1 MNVPSSFTLNTIP
14 ISQTTNIMK
23 YRVLKMGALSLS
35 LLAGWSAVAIGSN
48 DPTDTKKERKS
59 LEQFVDVI
67 SSDLLY
73 QHLSILASDEMEGRN
88 TGSVGIDMAADYL
101 AQQYAKLGL
110 VAPGENGTYFQTVP
124 FMGTKV
130 NYLQFSL
137 SKHTNNGVAPYTP
150 PAPLD
155 DVNRLFTRMQ
165 GGRGGMVGDILF
177 AGFGATDTTHGVD
190 PIGDM
195 NIKGAWVIIFQDLP
209 RVVDGDTLL
218 GPRVSN
224 QSRLLDLIVR
234 REAAGVILIDSEPT
248 LPFEIYV
255 EAFRKQLE
263 TPGNIRFADRPA
275 PNTLA
280 GAYLRVHPELA
291 AHLLGVDGM
300 NGLNTLKAKVQ
311 ADMRG
316 FKANFLSYSL
326 TMTIDEQQVE
336 VPSRNVM
343 AFLEG
348 SDPMLK
354 DEIVV
359 LSSHYDHVGISLPD
373 EKGDYIN
380 NGADDDGSGTV
391 GVLAIATAFSQAA
404 ENGFRPRRS
413 ILFLN
418 VTAEEKGLLGSRYY
432 SDNPVFPIENHIANI
447 NLDMIGR
454 DATEHEENGITD
466 GVYIIGAS
474 LISSTLDSLLM
485 VSNAKTH
492 NLHLDMS
499 LNNVR
504 DPQQIYR
511 RSDHWNFGRLGIPFV
526 FYFTGIHEDYHRPSD
541 EVDKINFDKFTKI
554 TQLIYQNTLEIANS
568 DKRPIVD
575 NQEFIE
581 ATRQTPRN

>member
-1 MNVPSSFTLNTIP
+1 
-14 ISQTTNIMK
+14 MK
-23 YRVLKMGALSLS
+23 YRALKMGVLSLS
-35 LLAGWSAVAIGSN
+35 LLAGWSAVAIGN
-48 DPTDTKKERKS
+48 DPTVTKKERKS
-59 LEQFVDVI
+59 IEEFVDII

-88 TGSVGIDMAADYL
+88 TGSVGIEKAAEYL
-101 AQQYAKLGL
+101 SQQYAKLGL
-110 VAPGENGTYFQTVP
+110 VAPGENGSYFQTVP

-130 NYLQFSL
+130 QYLKFSL
-137 SKHTNNGVAPYTP
+137 SKQTDTGVVPYTA
-150 PAPLD
+150 PAPLND
-155 DVNRLFTRMQ
+155 ANMLFTRMQ
-165 GGRGGMVGDILF
+165 GGKGGMVGDILF
-177 AGFGATDTTHGVD
+177 AGFGAVDTTYGVD
-190 PIGDM
+190 PFGDM
-195 NIKGAWVIIFQDLP
+195 NIKGNWVLLFQDLP

-218 GPRVSN
+218 GSRVSN
-224 QSRLLDLIVR
+224 QSRLLDLIIR

-255 EAFRKQLE
+255 EAFRKQIE

-280 GAYLRVHPELA
+280 GGYLRIHPELA
-291 AHLLGVDGM
+291 AHLLGVNDM
-300 NGLNTLKAKVQ
+300 AGLNALKAEVQ

-316 FKANFLSYSL
+316 FRARHLQYGL

-336 VPSRNVM
+336 VPSRNVL

-348 SDPMLK
+348 SDPVLK

-373 EKGDYIN
+373 ANGDYIN
-380 NGADDDGSGTV
+380 NGADDDGSGTI
-391 GVLAIATAFSQAA
+391 GVLAIATALAKAA

-413 ILFLN
+413 ILFIN

-432 SDNPVFPIENHIANI
+432 SDNPVFPIEKHIANI
-447 NLDMIGR
+447 NMDMIGR
-454 DATEHEENGITD
+454 DATEHEEKGITD

-541 EVDKINFDKFTKI
+541 SVDKINFEKYTKI
-554 TQLIYQNTLEIANS
+554 TQLIYQNTIEIANS

>member
-1 MNVPSSFTLNTIP
+1 M
-14 ISQTTNIMK
+14 Q
-23 YRVLKMGALSLS
+23 YRVIKMGILSLS
-35 LLAGWSAVAIGSN
+35 LLAGFSLIAMGFS
-48 DPTDTKKERKS
+48 DPTVLKKERKS
-59 LEQFVDVI
+59 IDEFVDVI
-67 SSDLLY
+67 SRDLLY
-73 QHLSILASDEMEGRN
+73 QHLSILASNDMEGRN
-88 TGSVGIDMAADYL
+88 TGSIGIEKAADYL

-110 VAPGENGTYFQTVP
+110 VAPGENGSYFQTVP
-124 FMGTKV
+124 FMGTKTQH
-130 NYLQFSL
+130 LEFSL
-137 SKHTNNGVAPYTP
+137 SKKRDSGVIAYTA
-150 PAPLD
+150 PAPLSD
-155 DVNRLFTRMQ
+155 TNLLFTRMQ
-165 GGRGGMVGDILF
+165 GGKGIMEGNIVF
-177 AGFGATDTTHGVD
+177 AGFGAVDTTYGVD
-190 PIGDM
+190 PFGNM
-195 NIKGAWVIIFQDLP
+195 NIKGTWVLIFQDLP
-209 RVVDGDTLL
+209 RVFEGDTLL
-218 GPRVSN
+218 GQRINN
-224 QSRLLDLIVR
+224 QGRLLDLIIR

-255 EAFRKQLE
+255 EAFRKQIE

-280 GAYLRVHPELA
+280 GGYLRVHPELA

-300 NGLNTLKAKVQ
+300 AGLNALKAKVQ
-311 ADMRG
+311 SNMRG
-316 FKANFLSYSL
+316 FNAQLLEYGLS
-326 TMTIDEQQVE
+326 MTIDEQQVE
-336 VPSRNVM
+336 VPSRNVL

-348 SDPMLK
+348 SDPVLK

-373 EKGDYIN
+373 ANGDYIN
-380 NGADDDGSGTV
+380 NGADDDGSGTA
-391 GVLAIATAFSQAA
+391 GVLAVATAFAQAA
-404 ENGFRPRRS
+404 ENGYRPRRS

-447 NLDMIGR
+447 NMDMIGR
-454 DATEHEENGITD
+454 DATEHIEKGISD

-474 LISSTLDSLLM
+474 LISSTLDSLLT
-485 VSNAKTH
+485 VSNSKTH
-492 NLHLDMS
+492 NLNFDMS

-541 EVDKINFDKFTKI
+541 EVDKINFDKYTKI

-568 DKRPIVD
+568 DKRPVVD

>member
-1 MNVPSSFTLNTIP
+1 M
-14 ISQTTNIMK
+14 Q
-23 YRVLKMGALSLS
+23 YRVIKMGILSLS
-35 LLAGWSAVAIGSN
+35 LLAGFSLIAMGFS
-48 DPTDTKKERKS
+48 DPTVLKKERKS
-59 LEQFVDVI
+59 IDEFVDVI
-67 SSDLLY
+67 SRDLLY
-73 QHLSILASDEMEGRN
+73 QHLSILASNDMEGRN
-88 TGSVGIDMAADYL
+88 TGSIGIEKAADYL

-110 VAPGENGTYFQTVP
+110 VAPGENGSYFQTVP
-124 FMGTKV
+124 FMGTKTQH
-130 NYLQFSL
+130 LEFSL
-137 SKHTNNGVAPYTP
+137 SKKRDSGVIAYTA
-150 PAPLD
+150 PAPLSD
-155 DVNRLFTRMQ
+155 TNLLFTRMQ
-165 GGRGGMVGDILF
+165 GGKGIMEGNIVF
-177 AGFGATDTTHGVD
+177 AGFGAVDTTYGVD
-190 PIGDM
+190 PFGNM
-195 NIKGAWVIIFQDLP
+195 NIKGTWVLIFQDLP
-209 RVVDGDTLL
+209 RVFEGDTLL
-218 GPRVSN
+218 GQRINN
-224 QSRLLDLIVR
+224 QGRLLDLIIR

-255 EAFRKQLE
+255 EAFRKQIE

-280 GAYLRVHPELA
+280 GGYLRVHPELA

-300 NGLNTLKAKVQ
+300 AGLNALKAKVQ
-311 ADMRG
+311 SNMRG
-316 FKANFLSYSL
+316 FNAQLLEDGLS
-326 TMTIDEQQVE
+326 MTIDEQQVE
-336 VPSRNVM
+336 VPSRNVL

-348 SDPMLK
+348 SDPVLK

-373 EKGDYIN
+373 ANGDYIN
-380 NGADDDGSGTV
+380 NGADDDGSGTA
-391 GVLAIATAFSQAA
+391 GVLAVATAFAQAA
-404 ENGFRPRRS
+404 ENGYRPRRS

-447 NLDMIGR
+447 NMDMIGR
-454 DATEHEENGITD
+454 DATEHIEKGISD

-474 LISSTLDSLLM
+474 LISSTLDSLLT
-485 VSNAKTH
+485 VSNSKTH
-492 NLHLDMS
+492 NLNFDMS

-541 EVDKINFDKFTKI
+541 EVDKINFDKYTKI

-568 DKRPIVD
+568 DKRPVVD

>member
-1 MNVPSSFTLNTIP
+1 MNTLNNFMLNTTPTSP
-14 ISQTTNIMK
+14 ISNIMK
-23 YRVLKMGALSLS
+23 YRVLKMGMLSIS
-35 LLAGWSAVAIGSN
+35 LLAGWTVIAAGSS
-48 DPTDTKKERKS
+48 DPTVVNKNRTS
-59 LEQFVDVI
+59 LEQYVDI
-67 SSDLLY
+67 ITSDLLY

-88 TGSVGIDMAADYL
+88 TGSVGIDKAAEYL

-110 VAPGENGTYFQTVP
+110 VAPGEKGSYFQTVP

-130 NYLQFSL
+130 HHLEFSL
-137 SKHTNNGVAPYTP
+137 HKRTDSGLIPYAAPS
-150 PAPLD
+150 PLND
-155 DVNRLFTRMQ
+155 ANVLFTRMQ
-165 GGRGGMVGDILF
+165 GGKGITTGDIVF
-177 AGFGATDTTHGVD
+177 AGFGAVDTTYGVD
-190 PIGDM
+190 PFGDID
-195 NIKGAWVIIFQDLP
+195 IKGAWVLLFQDLP
-209 RVVDGDTLL
+209 HVSNGDTLL
-218 GPRVSN
+218 GQRINN
-224 QSRLLDLIVR
+224 QSRLLDLIIR

-248 LPFEIYV
+248 LPFEVYV

-275 PNTLA
+275 PNTLS
-280 GAYLRVHPELA
+280 GGYLRIHPNLA
-291 AHLLGVDGM
+291 AHLLGVEGM
-300 NGLNTLKAKVQ
+300 AGLNTMKADIL
-311 ADMRG
+311 ARMRQ
-316 FKANFLSYSL
+316 FKAQTLPFSL
-326 TMTIDEQQVE
+326 TMSIDEQQVD

-343 AFLEG
+343 AYLEG
-348 SDPMLK
+348 SDPVLK

-373 EKGDYIN
+373 ANGDYIN
-380 NGADDDGSGTV
+380 NGADDDGSGTA
-391 GVLAIATAFSQAA
+391 GVLAVATAFARAA
-404 ENGFRPRRS
+404 ENGYRPRRS

-432 SDNPVFPIENHIANI
+432 SDNPVFPIEKHIANI
-447 NLDMIGR
+447 NMDMIGR
-454 DATEHEENGITD
+454 DATEHEEKGIKD

-474 LISSTLDSLLM
+474 LISSTLDSLLT

-492 NLHLDMS
+492 NLYFDMS

-541 EVDKINFDKFTKI
+541 EVDKINFEKFTKI

-568 DKRPIVD
+568 EKRPLVD

-581 ATRQTPRN
+581 ATRQSPRN

>member
-1 MNVPSSFTLNTIP
+1 
-14 ISQTTNIMK
+14 MK
-23 YRVLKMGALSLS
+23 FRALKMGVLSLS
-35 LLAGWSAVAIGSN
+35 ILAGWSTLAMGSG
-48 DPTDTKKERKS
+48 DPTIKKERKS
-59 LEQFVDVI
+59 IDEFVDII

-88 TGSVGIDMAADYL
+88 TGSVGIDKAAEYL
-101 AQQYAKLGL
+101 AAEYARLGL
-110 VAPGENGTYFQTVP
+110 TAPGENGTYFQTVP

-130 NYLQFSL
+130 QYLNFGLQKRTDS
-137 SKHTNNGVAPYTP
+137 GPVAYNA
-150 PAPLD
+150 PAPLND
-155 DVNRLFTRMQ
+155 TNLMFTRMQ
-165 GGRGGMVGDILF
+165 GGKGGMVGDIIF
-177 AGFGATDTTHGVD
+177 GGFGATDTTYGVD
-190 PIGDM
+190 PFGEM
-195 NIKGAWVIIFQDLP
+195 NIAGHWVLIFQDLP

-218 GPRVSN
+218 GNRVNN

-234 REAAGVILIDSEPT
+234 REAAGVILVDSEPT

-255 EAFRKQLE
+255 KAFRKQIE

-291 AHLLGVDGM
+291 ANLLGVDGM
-300 NGLNTLKAKVQ
+300 AGLNALKAEV
-311 ADMRG
+311 ASDMRG
-316 FKANFLSYSL
+316 FRARFLDFSL
-326 TMTIDEQQVE
+326 TMSIEEQQVE
-336 VPSRNVM
+336 VPSRNVL

-348 SDPMLK
+348 SDPQLK

-373 EKGDYIN
+373 ANGDYIN

-391 GVLAIATAFSQAA
+391 GVLAVATAFSEAA
-404 ENGFRPRRS
+404 KQGMRPKRS

-447 NLDMIGR
+447 NMDMIGR
-454 DATEHEENGITD
+454 DATEHVENGIEN

-474 LISSTLDSLLM
+474 LISSTLDSLM
-485 VSNAKTH
+485 TVSNAKTH

-541 EVDKINFDKFTKI
+541 EVDKVNFEKYTKI

-568 DKRPIVD
+568 PERPIVD

>member
-1 MNVPSSFTLNTIP
+1 
-14 ISQTTNIMK
+14 MK
-23 YRVLKMGALSLS
+23 FRALKMGVLSLS
-35 LLAGWSAVAIGSN
+35 ILAGWSTLAMGSG
-48 DPTDTKKERKS
+48 DPTTKKERKS
-59 LEQFVDVI
+59 IDEFVDII
-67 SSDLLY
+67 SGDLLY

-88 TGSVGIDMAADYL
+88 TGSVGIDKAAEYL
-101 AQQYAKLGL
+101 AAEYAKLGL
-110 VAPGENGTYFQTVP
+110 KAPGENGTYFQTVP

-130 NYLQFSL
+130 QYLNFGL
-137 SKHTNNGVAPYTP
+137 SKRTNNGIAPYNA
-150 PAPLD
+150 PAPLND
-155 DVNRLFTRMQ
+155 TNLMFTRMQ
-165 GGRGGMVGDILF
+165 GGKGGMVGDIIF
-177 AGFGATDTTHGVD
+177 GGFGATDTTYGVD
-190 PIGDM
+190 PFGDM
-195 NIKGAWVIIFQDLP
+195 NIAGHWVLIFQDLP
-209 RVVDGDTLL
+209 KVVDGDTLL
-218 GPRVSN
+218 GTRVSN

-234 REAAGVILIDSEPT
+234 REAAGVILVDSEPT
-248 LPFEIYV
+248 LPFETYV
-255 EAFRKQLE
+255 EAFRKQIE

-300 NGLNTLKAKVQ
+300 AGLNALKAEVT
-311 ADMRG
+311 ADMRA
-316 FKANFLSYSL
+316 FKANFLDFSL
-326 TMTIDEQQVE
+326 TMSIEENQVE
-336 VPSRNVM
+336 VPSRNVL

-348 SDPMLK
+348 SDPVLK

-373 EKGDYIN
+373 ANGDYIN

-391 GVLAIATAFSQAA
+391 GVLAVATAFAEAA
-404 ENGFRPRRS
+404 KQGMRPKRS

-432 SDNPVFPIENHIANI
+432 SDNPVFPIERHIANI
-447 NLDMIGR
+447 NMDMIGR
-454 DATEHEENGITD
+454 DATEHVENGIEN

-474 LISSTLDSLLM
+474 LISSTLDSLM
-485 VSNAKTH
+485 TVSNAKTH

-541 EVDKINFDKFTKI
+541 EVDKVNFEKYTKI

-568 DKRPIVD
+568 PERPIVD

>member
-1 MNVPSSFTLNTIP
+1 
-14 ISQTTNIMK
+14 MK
-23 YRVLKMGALSLS
+23 YRLLKIGALFLS
-35 LLAGWSAVAIGSN
+35 LWAGWSAVAMGST

-130 NYLQFSL
+130 QHLEFSL
-137 SKHTNNGVAPYTP
+137 NKRTDSGVFAYSA
-150 PAPLD
+150 PAPL
-155 DVNRLFTRMQ
+155 NNSNLLFTRMQ
-165 GGRGGMVGDILF
+165 GGKGIMAGDIVF
-177 AGFGATDTTHGVD
+177 AGFGAVDTTYGVD
-190 PIGDM
+190 PFGD
-195 NIKGAWVIIFQDLP
+195 IQVKGNWVLIFQDLP
-209 RVVDGDTLL
+209 RVMDGDTLL
-218 GPRVSN
+218 GARVNN

-234 REAAGVILIDSEPT
+234 REAAGVILVDSDPS

-255 EAFRKQLE
+255 EAFRKQIE
-263 TPGNIRFADRPA
+263 TPSNIRFADRPA

-300 NGLNTLKAKVQ
+300 AGLNALKAEVQ

-316 FKANFLSYSL
+316 FKASFMSYSL
-326 TMTIDEQQVE
+326 TMSIDEQQVE
-336 VPSRNVM
+336 VPSRNVL
-343 AFLEG
+343 AYLEG
-348 SDPMLK
+348 SDPALK

-373 EKGDYIN
+373 ANGDYIN
-380 NGADDDGSGTV
+380 NGADDDGSGTI

-454 DATEHEENGITD
+454 DATEHEEKGITD

-492 NLHLDMS
+492 NLYFDMS

-511 RSDHWNFGRLGIPFV
+511 RSDHWNFGRLGIPFI
-526 FYFTGIHEDYHRPSD
+526 FYFTGIHDDYHRPSD
-541 EVDKINFDKFTKI
+541 EVDKINFDKYTKI

>member
-1 MNVPSSFTLNTIP
+1 
-14 ISQTTNIMK
+14 MK
-23 YRVLKMGALSLS
+23 FRALKMGVLSLS
-35 LLAGWSAVAIGSN
+35 LLAGWSTGAIGSN
-48 DPTDTKKERKS
+48 DPTSTKKERKAID
-59 LEQFVDVI
+59 QFVDVI

-73 QHLSILASDEMEGRN
+73 QHLSILASDDMEGRN
-88 TGSVGIDMAADYL
+88 TGSVGIEKAAEYL

-110 VAPGENGTYFQTVP
+110 VALGENGSYFQTVP

-130 NYLQFSL
+130 QHLEFSL
-137 SKHTNNGVAPYTP
+137 SKRTGSDLVPYT
-150 PAPLD
+150 APSPLND
-155 DVNRLFTRMQ
+155 ANLLFTRMQ
-165 GGRGGMVGDILF
+165 GGKGSMVGDIVF
-177 AGFGATDTTHGVD
+177 GGFGAVDTTYGVD
-190 PIGDM
+190 PFGDM
-195 NIKGAWVIIFQDLP
+195 NINGNWVLIFQDLP
-209 RVVDGDTLL
+209 RVLDGDTLL

-224 QSRLLDLIVR
+224 QSRLLDLIIR

-255 EAFRKQLE
+255 EAFRKQIE

-280 GAYLRVHPELA
+280 GGYLRVHPELA
-291 AHLLGVDGM
+291 AHLLGVNGM
-300 NGLNTLKAKVQ
+300 AGLNALKAEVQ
-311 ADMRG
+311 SDMRG
-316 FKANFLSYSL
+316 FSARLLEYGLS
-326 TMTIDEQQVE
+326 MNIDEQQVE
-336 VPSRNVM
+336 VPSRNVL

-348 SDPMLK
+348 SDPVLK
-354 DEIVV
+354 EEIVV

-373 EKGDYIN
+373 ANGDYIN
-380 NGADDDGSGTV
+380 NGADDDGSGTA
-391 GVLAIATAFSQAA
+391 GVLAVATAFAQAA

-413 ILFLN
+413 ILFIN

-447 NLDMIGR
+447 NMDMIGR
-454 DATEHEENGITD
+454 DATEHQEKGIVD

-474 LISSTLDSLLM
+474 LISSTLDSLLT
-485 VSNAKTH
+485 VSNTKTH
-492 NLHLDMS
+492 NLNLDMS

-541 EVDKINFDKFTKI
+541 EVDKINFEKYTKI
-554 TQLIYQNTLEIANS
+554 TQLIYQNTIEIANS
-568 DKRPIVD
+568 VKRPIVD

-581 ATRQTPRN
+581 ATRQAPRN

>member
-1 MNVPSSFTLNTIP
+1 
-14 ISQTTNIMK
+14 MK
-23 YRVLKMGALSLS
+23 FRALKMGVLSLS
-35 LLAGWSAVAIGSN
+35 ILAGWSTFAMGSG
-48 DPTDTKKERKS
+48 DPTIKKERKS
-59 LEQFVDVI
+59 IDEFVDII
-67 SSDLLY
+67 SGDLLY

-88 TGSVGIDMAADYL
+88 TGSVGIDKAAEYL
-101 AQQYAKLGL
+101 AAEYARLGL

-130 NYLQFSL
+130 QYLNFGLQ
-137 SKHTNNGVAPYTP
+137 KRTDNGLVVYNA
-150 PAPLD
+150 PAPLND
-155 DVNRLFTRMQ
+155 TNLMFTRMQ
-165 GGRGGMVGDILF
+165 GGKGGMVGDIIF
-177 AGFGATDTTHGVD
+177 GGFGATDTTYGVD
-190 PIGDM
+190 PFGDM
-195 NIKGAWVIIFQDLP
+195 TIAGHWVLIFQDLP

-218 GPRVSN
+218 GNRVNN

-234 REAAGVILIDSEPT
+234 REAAGVILVDTEPT
-248 LPFEIYV
+248 LPFEVYV
-255 EAFRKQLE
+255 QAFRKQIE

-291 AHLLGVDGM
+291 ANLLNVEGM
-300 NGLNTLKAKVQ
+300 TGLNALKAEV
-311 ADMRG
+311 ASDMRG
-316 FKANFLSYSL
+316 FQARFLDFSL
-326 TMTIDEQQVE
+326 TMSIEENQVE
-336 VPSRNVM
+336 VPSRNVL

-348 SDPMLK
+348 SDPQLK

-373 EKGDYIN
+373 ANGDYIN

-391 GVLAIATAFSQAA
+391 GVLAVATAFSEAA
-404 ENGFRPRRS
+404 KQGMRPKRS

-447 NLDMIGR
+447 NMDMIGR
-454 DATEHEENGITD
+454 DATEHVENGIEN

-474 LISSTLDSLLM
+474 LISSTLDSLM
-485 VSNAKTH
+485 TVSNAKTH

-541 EVDKINFDKFTKI
+541 EVDKINFDKYTKI

-568 DKRPIVD
+568 PERPIVD